1 MLPMEAV
8 KVDYFHEVTIP
19 QGWRSLKCARYL
31 QQEQCL
37 GSTTTTEMG
46 IYIISSIYPLKCC
59 ICMRIQV
66 LDALGVSR
74 QIATTTAAVY
84 LRR

>member
-8 KVDYFHEVTIP
+8 KVDYFPEVTIP
-19 QGWRSLKCARYL
+19 QKWRSLKCVRYL

-37 GSTTTTEMG
+37 GSTTTEMG
-46 IYIISSIYPLKCC
+46 IYIISSIYPVKCC

-66 LDALGVSR
+66 IDALGVSR
-74 QIATTTAAVY
+74 QVATTTAAVY